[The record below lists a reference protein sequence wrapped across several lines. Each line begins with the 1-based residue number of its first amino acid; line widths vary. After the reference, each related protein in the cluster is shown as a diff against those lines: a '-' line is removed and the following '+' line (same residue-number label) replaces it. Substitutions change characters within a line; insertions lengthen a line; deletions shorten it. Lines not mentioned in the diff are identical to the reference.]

1 MAENRKSYR
10 IRTGVGNEAPSS
22 ISVNLNQTFDT
33 VDVLS
38 LEIDQKN
45 FYKMPSAGYGVIV
58 GRVLANGGFGIPNA
72 KVSVF
77 IPYDRNSLVEGEDV
91 LYHYTTTMSKD
102 GDGIRYNL
110 LPRHLDDECHQD
122 VGTMY
127 EKEYLLDNDD
137 LIQVFDKYYK
147 YTAVTNKGG
156 DYFIYGVPVGTQTV
170 HVDLDL
176 SDIGV
181 LSQRPRDMMYKGFGA
196 EMFDSPNKFKKS
208 KNLNELP
215 QIYSQDNV
223 VNVYPFWGDTSVDET
238 NGVITRCDINIDY
251 TFEPTC
257 VFIGSIVSDTANRAI
272 SQRCVPDDEIGKMS
286 DLIAGEGKIEMIRK
300 TFDGKVEEFQI
311 RSNNLIDGDGVWCY
325 QIPMNLDY
333 VVTDE
338 FGNIVPTDNPSKGIP
353 TRTRVRF
360 RMSMNETIT
369 DDTARKRARFLVP
382 NNPKLTDDYP
392 DFSKSHEA
400 DYEFGTFT
408 REEDYRDLFWNNV
421 YTVKS
426 YIPRL
431 QKKGKAST
439 KAHTGI
445 KMVNHAGDNNPMP
458 FNNLKIMMGFVYRFI
473 CVLLTIFLYIVSFQL
488 WIYFNYSST
497 AIIIFTNWATP
508 YTNRSTVKRRIPFMF
523 RIITANP
530 FYG

>member
-1 MAENRKSYR
+1 MSETRKSYR
-10 IRTGVGNEAPSS
+10 IRTAVGNEAPSMV
-22 ISVNLNQTFDT
+22 SVNLNQTFDT

-45 FYKMPSAGYGVIV
+45 FYKMPAAGYGVIV
-58 GRVLANGGFGIPNA
+58 GRVIANGGFGVPNA

-77 IPYDRNSLVEGEDV
+77 VPYDRDSLVEDENT
-91 LYHYTTTMSKD
+91 LYHYTTPLSK
-102 GDGIRYNL
+102 GNDGIRYNL
-110 LPRHLDDECHQD
+110 LPKHLDEECHQD
-122 VGTMY
+122 VGSMY
-127 EKEYLLDNDD
+127 GKEYLLDNKS
-137 LIQVFDKYYK
+137 LIHVFDKYYK
-147 YTAVTNKGG
+147 YTAVTNDGG

-196 EMFDSPNKFKKS
+196 DMFDSPNKFKKD
-208 KNLNELP
+208 KNLNNLP

-223 VNVYPFWGDTSVDET
+223 VNVYPFWGDTTVDET
-238 NGVITRCDINIDY
+238 NGVITRCDISIDY

-257 VFIGSIVSDTANRAI
+257 VFMGSMVSDTGNRAI

-286 DLIAGEGKIEMIRK
+286 ELVAGEGKIEMIRK
-300 TFDGKVEEFQI
+300 TFDGKVEEFSI

-333 VVTDE
+333 VMTDE
-338 FGNIVPTDNPSKGIP
+338 FGNMVPTDDPSKGIP
-353 TRTRVRF
+353 TRARVRF
-360 RMSMNETIT
+360 RISMNETET

-382 NNPKLTDDYP
+382 NNPKLNSDYP
-392 DFSKSHEA
+392 EFSKSHEA

-408 REEDYRDLFWNNV
+408 KEESYRDLFWNKV

-431 QKKGKAST
+431 QKAKALN
-439 KAHTGI
+439 K
-445 KMVNHAGDNNPMP
+445 
-458 FNNLKIMMGFVYRFI
+458 
-473 CVLLTIFLYIVSFQL
+473 
-488 WIYFNYSST
+488 
-497 AIIIFTNWATP
+497 
-508 YTNRSTVKRRIPFMF
+508 
-523 RIITANP
+523 
-530 FYG
+530 